1 MESVSK
7 GRRYQVLEDDGLGR
21 FDTVDL
27 LIISYMVSGSLT
39 LAAFSHHTYSLPDAL
54 DYKQIN

>member
-1 MESVSK
+1 MSFKAELSLMESVSK

-27 LIISYMVSGSLT
+27 LIIYG
-39 LAAFSHHTYSLPDAL
+39 
-54 DYKQIN
+54 IR

>member
-21 FDTVDL
+21 YDTVDL
-27 LIISYMVSGSLT
+27 LILR
-39 LAAFSHHTYSLPDAL
+39 
-54 DYKQIN
+54 